1 MNKIL
6 IIDPV
11 DHVVIEKLKKDFI
24 IDYDIKISREKL
36 INIIKD
42 YSVLIVRS
50 GHRIDKEI
58 INNAKKLK
66 LVIRAGTGFDNI
78 DIETLKNN
86 SIHYCNIPK
95 VNSLAVAELVI
106 TYIFALSRDLI
117 YTNKSTKQNVWI
129 KDKYMGYQVENKILG
144 IIGYGSIGQLVAKK
158 ANALGMKVLASVKNM
173 NSEKNKIALENNV
186 KLVDNETIYKNS
198 DYISVC
204 VPLNDETKNLI
215 SMREFEKMK
224 TSCSFINVSRGLV
237 VNENDLYIALKNNV
251 IRNAGIDVYQNEK
264 NKSKLFELDNIICT
278 PHIGAMT
285 IETQKKIAEIV
296 IKKIYEY
303 KERGIFYD

>member
-117 YTNKSTKQNVWI
+117 YTNNSTKQNVWI

-237 VNENDLYIALKNNV
+237 VNENDLYEALKNNI
-251 IRNAGIDVYQNEK
+251 IRNAAADVYEKEK
-264 NKSKLFELDNIICT
+264 NKSKES
-278 PHIGAMT
+278 
-285 IETQKKIAEIV
+285 
-296 IKKIYEY
+296 
-303 KERGIFYD
+303 

>member
-106 TYIFALSRDLI
+106 TYIFTLSRDLI
-117 YTNKSTKQNVWI
+117 YTNNSTKQNVWI

-144 IIGYGSIGQLVAKK
+144 IIGHGSIGQLVAKK

-186 KLVDNETIYKNS
+186 KLVDNETIYKNA

-237 VNENDLYIALKNNV
+237 VNENDLYRALKNNV

-296 IKKIYEY
+296 VKKIYEY

>member
-117 YTNKSTKQNVWI
+117 YTNNSTKQNVWI

-237 VNENDLYIALKNNV
+237 VNENDLYEALKNNI
-251 IRNAGIDVYQNEK
+251 IRNAAADVYEKEK
-264 NKSKLFELDNIICT
+264 NKSKLFELGNIICT
-278 PHIGAMT
+278 PHVGAMT